1 MPRRHRNRKT
11 MKGGFWDS
19 LTQGLSSAW
28 EKTKRATTDAY
39 SSVTGSPSTNYQYA
53 PPPPSYQPM
62 TNNYIR
68 GGKTRRRGG
77 KRTRK
82 HRKH

>member
-39 SSVTGSPSTNYQYA
+39 SSVTGSPSTNYQYV
-53 PPPPSYQPM
+53 PPPSYQPM